1 MGTDRNSSLSRSS
14 RQRLPFLVSP
24 AHQPVSRTLHVLLPP
39 ASARTAAGAQPVPF
53 RLGGAW
59 QVGESLY
66 TQVQDDFT
74 GRFAVFATRASG
86 HVERVTGYSWDINPV
101 WRQLTGPSAPRATW
115 SQLRHEHIVHDAAAR
130 EELAGDDAETCE
142 YLTEAQLCLPPAD
155 GCADLPP
162 VLQASL
168 GARDPLEDLWEESA
182 PSGGSVQQ
190 VAEGV
195 ELLYSR
201 VARFLDG
208 QHVPPLHERPHAQHP
223 DAALSSQLLRAYD
236 TYSSALVLHCAPQAA
251 WFGAWAYGI
260 AEELVW
266 RSRLGSAR
274 KEAERIIRRS
284 MQYLSYESVDLSST
298 VVACAGFR
306 SAYDETPGY

>member
-14 RQRLPFLVSP
+14 RQRLPFLVAP
-24 AHQPVSRTLHVLLPP
+24 AHRLVGETLHLILPP
-39 ASARTAAGAQPVPF
+39 ASGRTAAGLEPVPF

-59 QVGESLY
+59 QVGEVLY

-86 HVERVTGYSWDINPV
+86 HVERVTGYSWDITPV
-101 WRQLTGPSAPRATW
+101 WRQLTGSSAPRDTW
-115 SQLRHEHIVHDAAAR
+115 SQLRFEHAIHHAAAM
-130 EELAGDDAETCE
+130 EELADDEAETCGHPADE
-142 YLTEAQLCLPPAD
+142 EFSLPPAY
-155 GCADLPP
+155 GCADLPLLVRP
-162 VLQASL
+162 ST
-168 GARDPLEDLWEESA
+168 GAPDPLEDLWEESA
-182 PSGGSVQQ
+182 PSGSSVEQ
-190 VAEGV
+190 VAQGV

-201 VARFLDG
+201 IARFLDG

-236 TYSSALVLHCAPQAA
+236 TFNSALALHCPQQTA

-266 RSRLGSAR
+266 RSRLGQAR
-274 KEAERIIRRS
+274 REAERIIRRS
-284 MQYLSYESVDLSST
+284 MQYLSYENLGLSST

-306 SAYDETPGY
+306 SVYDESPGF

>member
-1 MGTDRNSSLSRSS
+1 MT
-14 RQRLPFLVSP
+14 P
-24 AHQPVSRTLHVLLPP
+24 AHQPVSDTLHVLLPP
-39 ASARTAAGAQPVPF
+39 AAGRTTAGSQPVPF

-59 QVGESLY
+59 QVGDSLY

-115 SQLRHEHIVHDAAAR
+115 SQLRHEHVIHHAAASD
-130 EELAGDDAETCE
+130 ELAGDDAETCE
-142 YLTEAQLCLPPAD
+142 YLTEDQLCLPQAD
-155 GCADLPP
+155 GCAVLPP
-162 VLQASL
+162 VPQPSL

-182 PSGGSVQQ
+182 PSGGSVQK

-208 QHVPPLHERPHAQHP
+208 QHVPPLHERAHAQHP

-236 TYSSALVLHCAPQAA
+236 TYSSALALQCAPQAA

-266 RSRLGSAR
+266 RSRLGQAR
-274 KEAERIIRRS
+274 KEAERIIRGS
-284 MQYLSYESVDLSST
+284 MQCLSYESLGLPST
-298 VVACAGFR
+298 VMACAGFR
-306 SAYDETPGY
+306 SAYDEAPGY

>member
-1 MGTDRNSSLSRSS
+1 MT
-14 RQRLPFLVSP
+14 P
-24 AHQPVSRTLHVLLPP
+24 AHQPVSDTLHVLLPP
-39 ASARTAAGAQPVPF
+39 AAGRTTAGSQPVPF

-59 QVGESLY
+59 QVGDGLY

-115 SQLRHEHIVHDAAAR
+115 SQLRHEHVIHHAAASD
-130 EELAGDDAETCE
+130 ELAGDDAETCE
-142 YLTEAQLCLPPAD
+142 YLTEDQLCLPQAD
-155 GCADLPP
+155 GCAVLPP
-162 VLQASL
+162 VPQPSL

-182 PSGGSVQQ
+182 PSGGSVQK

-208 QHVPPLHERPHAQHP
+208 QHVPPLHERAHAQHP

-236 TYSSALVLHCAPQAA
+236 TYSSALALQCAPQAA

-266 RSRLGSAR
+266 RSRLGQAR
-274 KEAERIIRRS
+274 KEAERIIRGS
-284 MQYLSYESVDLSST
+284 MQCLSYESHGLPST
-298 VVACAGFR
+298 VMACAGFR
-306 SAYDETPGY
+306 SAYDEAPGY